1 MGRSARKRKR
11 QTNPRSRAEVGKPK
25 SSFSAGRRLLLACG
39 MAAVVF
45 VAIWYGIAFRSPQ
58 PSPEPALPVL
68 PPEPPAIDVAAVL
81 GLNESPPKDV
91 SGMRGEVLSVC
102 ETLVR
107 DLPDRPEAHS
117 VAALTH
123 YCYGLKD
130 AALEAW
136 RQAERLDDRF
146 SPAQLGIGLVA
157 AEQGHNKEAIA
168 AFRRAIELNPLTEEA
183 HAKLVEVLLREN
195 QAEEALEAGQEFAR
209 RFPESRKATYWLGQA
224 YLQLERYEDAVA
236 AHEAVIRQHPDL
248 TPSYYSLMV
257 SLARL
262 GRRDEAAET
271 RAKFAELKEKD
282 LQKERDQNRSYVDRK
297 KQEVVLADTH
307 LSAGNVYLHTGDS
320 TKAEAHWLRGIQ
332 VHAEEV
338 ACRQSLA
345 ALYEAQERWRSLAT
359 VATELVELKSKDPAV
374 WLQLAKARGRL
385 GQLNE
390 AEAAYRQAISLSPE
404 ETLAYVDLLR
414 LCLQA
419 NRKLPDSVSL
429 ARKAVEL
436 APSPDSFVLLS
447 TVLEQSGDRD
457 GALAAMEEAIR
468 LAPDHPQLRQ
478 VYQQLLEDR

>member
-1 MGRSARKRKR
+1 MGRNAKKRKR
-11 QTNPRSRAEVGKPK
+11 QTGFRSQAEVGTTK
-25 SSFSAGRRLLLACG
+25 SAFSVVRRLLLACG
-39 MAAVVF
+39 MAAVVL

-58 PSPEPALPVL
+58 SSTESALPVL
-68 PPEPPAIDVAAVL
+68 PPEPPPVDAAGVL
-81 GLNESPPKDV
+81 GLEESPPKDV
-91 SGMRGEVLSVC
+91 DGMRGEVLSVC
-102 ETLVR
+102 GTLVC
-107 DLPDRPEAHS
+107 DQPNRPEAHS
-117 VAALTH
+117 VAALTR
-123 YCYGLKD
+123 YRYGLKD
-130 AALEAW
+130 EALEAW
-136 RQAERLDDRF
+136 RQAERLDDSF
-146 SPAQLGIGLVA
+146 SPAQVGIGLVA
-157 AEQGHNKEAIA
+157 AEQGRNGEAIA

-257 SLARL
+257 ALARL

-282 LQKERDQNRSYVDRK
+282 LQKERDQNRSYVDRE

-320 TKAEAHWLRGIQ
+320 VKAEAHWLRGIQ
-332 VHAEEV
+332 VRSEEV
-338 ACRQSLA
+338 ACRQALA
-345 ALYEAQERWRSLAT
+345 ALYEVQERWRSLAT
-359 VATELVELKSKDPAV
+359 VAAELVKLRSTDPAV

-385 GQLNE
+385 GQLDE
-390 AEAAYRQAISLSPE
+390 AEASYRQAISLSPE
-404 ETLAYVDLLR
+404 ETPPYIDLLR
-414 LCLQA
+414 LCLLTD
-419 NRKLPDSVSL
+419 RELPDGVSL
-429 ARKAVEL
+429 ARKVVEL

-447 TVLEQSGDRD
+447 TVLEQSGNRG
-457 GALAAMEEAIR
+457 GALAAMEEALR

-478 VYQQLLEDR
+478 VYQQLQEDR